1 MKFHAPLDYGEQRVG
16 KSWRRLT
23 NLYEREVHTYLP
35 LISYAPNLPPV
46 PPVTALLKDI
56 QTEDL
61 PPVPPVKRVGDCSHR
76 GYRG

>member
-16 KSWRRLT
+16 KSWRRRT
-23 NLYEREVHTYLP
+23 NLYERGVHTYLP

-46 PPVTALLKDI
+46 PPV
-56 QTEDL
+56 
-61 PPVPPVKRVGDCSHR
+61 KRIGNCSHR